1 MVFNLNID
9 HLIALVKFV
18 IPFLLGSLL
27 FFTIIIAP
35 TIFSTLDA
43 KNSRKIIRNIFPKLY
58 TWSIIFSFISFILVF
73 SIFNINL
80 WSGFSFLIL
89 ILYIISRQVLMPKI
103 NSLSDR
109 NEQKRFAQ
117 YHSLSVTIFVIQLIL
132 LVTVYVNV

>member
-1 MVFNLNID
+1 MLFNLNID

-35 TIFSTLDA
+35 TVFSTLDA
-43 KNSRKIIRNIFPKLY
+43 KNSRKIIRNIFPRLY

-89 ILYIISRQVLMPKI
+89 ILYIISRQILMPKI

-117 YHSLSVTIFVIQLIL
+117 YHSLSVTIFVIQVIL
-132 LVTVYVNV
+132 LLTVYVNV

>member
-35 TIFSTLDA
+35 TVFSTLDA

-80 WSGFSFLIL
+80 WSSFSFLIL
-89 ILYIISRQVLMPKI
+89 ILYIISRQILMPKI

-117 YHSLSVTIFVIQLIL
+117 YHSLSVTIFIIQIIL
-132 LVTVYVNV
+132 LLTVYANV

>member
-1 MVFNLNID
+1 MEFNLNID

-35 TIFSTLDA
+35 TVFSTLDA

-89 ILYIISRQVLMPKI
+89 ILYIISRQILMPKI

-117 YHSLSVTIFVIQLIL
+117 YHSLSVTIFVIQIIL
-132 LVTVYVNV
+132 LLTVYVNV

>member
-1 MVFNLNID
+1 MEFNLNID

-89 ILYIISRQVLMPKI
+89 ILYIISRQILMPKI

-117 YHSLSVTIFVIQLIL
+117 YHSLSVTIFVIQIIL
-132 LVTVYVNV
+132 LLTVYVNV

>member
-1 MVFNLNID
+1 MEFNLNID

-35 TIFSTLDA
+35 TVFSTLDA

-89 ILYIISRQVLMPKI
+89 ILYIISRQILMPKI

-117 YHSLSVTIFVIQLIL
+117 YHSLSVTIFVIQVIL
-132 LVTVYVNV
+132 LLTVYVNV

>member
-1 MVFNLNID
+1 MLFNLNID
-9 HLIALVKFV
+9 YLIALVKFV

-35 TIFSTLDA
+35 TVFSTLDA

-80 WSGFSFLIL
+80 WSSFSFLIL
-89 ILYIISRQVLMPKI
+89 ILYIISRQILMPKI

-109 NEQKRFAQ
+109 NEQKRFAN
-117 YHSLSVTIFVIQLIL
+117 YHSLSVTIFVIQVIL
-132 LVTVYVNV
+132 LLTVYVNV

>member
-1 MVFNLNID
+1 MLFNLNID
-9 HLIALVKFV
+9 YLIALVKFV

-35 TIFSTLDA
+35 TVFSTLDA

-58 TWSIIFSFISFILVF
+58 TWSIIFSFISFVLVF

-117 YHSLSVTIFVIQLIL
+117 YHSLSVTIFVIQVIL
-132 LVTVYVNV
+132 LLTVYVNV

>member
-1 MVFNLNID
+1 MEFNLNID

-35 TIFSTLDA
+35 TVFSTLDA
-43 KNSRKIIRNIFPKLY
+43 KNSRKIIRNIFPRLY

-89 ILYIISRQVLMPKI
+89 ILYIISRQILMPKI

-117 YHSLSVTIFVIQLIL
+117 YHSLSVTIFVIQVIL
-132 LVTVYVNV
+132 LLTVYVNV